1 MKYRALLAAFIA
13 LCFTF
18 LTACSGEDT
27 VGDAKVLT
35 YDDIVN
41 TGLANSCPQLKETVR
56 GSISLDP
63 SQSYVLTDLCLEPNE
78 YFIKEEPTNKRAEA
92 SFVPAK
98 VLTRYTSSLDQVYGS
113 LTFTEDGRLHFTEEG
128 GIDFQPITVLI
139 AGGEEFPFLFTTKG
153 LVAETTSAV
162 TAITT
167 STDLEGDY
175 DVPSYRTSN
184 FLDPKARGLT
194 TGYQSAVGIVPQG
207 DAEAIERENTKQF
220 VVGEGHMS
228 LLVSKVDSQTGEIG
242 GIFESVQAT
251 DTDMGGKEAAEVK
264 VRGLFYGRIESAA

>member
-1 MKYRALLAAFIA
+1 MKYRAVLAAFIA
-13 LCFTF
+13 LCLTF

-27 VGDAKVLT
+27 TSDSKVLT

-56 GSISLDP
+56 GSIALDP
-63 SQSYVLTDLCLEPNE
+63 SQSYLLTDLCIEPNE

-98 VLTRYTSSLDQVYGS
+98 ALTRYTSSLDQVYGK
-113 LTFTEDGRLHFTEEG
+113 LTFTGDGKLQFTEEG

-139 AGGEEFPFLFTTKG
+139 AGGEEFPFLFTVKG
-153 LVAETTSAV
+153 LNAVSSEAVAS
-162 TAITT
+162 INT
-167 STDLEGDY
+167 STDLAGDY
-175 DVPSYRTSN
+175 RVPSYRTSN

-207 DAEAIERENTKQF
+207 DSEEIERENTKQF
-220 VVGEGHMS
+220 VVGDGHMD
-228 LLVSKVDSQTGEIG
+228 LLVSKVDSATGEIG
-242 GIFESVQAT
+242 GIFEAIQVT
-251 DTDMGGKEAAEVK
+251 DSDMGGKEPAEVK
-264 VRGLFYGRIESAA
+264 VRGLFYGRIEPAV